1 MTISTTDIKL
11 RTPER
16 LTDLADGGG
25 RQTSGTVVDGQL
37 NNLFQDT
44 SRLDRVTGRVSL
56 RKAFFHVDTLN
67 VDTLLGAHVILTDP
81 PDDDFT
87 FVSLFAT
94 GSPTDERLAAQNR
107 VESYVIA
114 GPESQWFLYGLH
126 ITGTRLVRLYCR
138 AEVPSPDQ
146 GEVLLLSTEQSGYA
160 ANQQYVRIESV
171 DSRTTVT
178 LTDGNGDFQR
188 DQLICTISAQL
199 RFEFYGADTPSRYTA
214 EKPPTRVRRTQV
226 ADAARYFSVQ
236 PLEAEA
242 AAEALQVL
250 VGSPYVPLV
259 PTATAESALVDQT
272 PYTDQ
277 TSMVPSGPADSMSV
291 SATAAGPSA
300 PDYALTINFGT
311 GIARGS
317 LRITRGS
324 VLLKDNGAGGI
335 VALTPEGATDGY
347 GGSVDYADG
356 AFRLTRTSSWSGN
369 VSATATPAGVFVQ
382 PPTTRETKITLGN
395 RGYVYVF
402 SCIPLPA
409 PGTVAISYRALGRWY
424 TLRDNGIGQL
434 VGAAT
439 SEGTGGV
446 NYNTGSVD
454 VTLGALPDVDSSLL
468 VSWGTPRTADARY
481 GDVNIQPP
489 VIEHTL
495 AFTPEAGT
503 LTIEWIAGAVTR
515 TATANAAGVISG
527 AGTGQVNH
535 GTGELY
541 LRPTLI
547 PDSNT
552 TFEFSYDKQ
561 TSEVDTVSGSVA
573 GQVVSGTIDAGGEI
587 KPGTISLAIPTERQ
601 VDGDVMA
608 TGTLLVVDD
617 GAGGWRKFN
626 PSGALTGTINYSTG
640 EFSITIGG
648 TYSERVPQYTYERIL
663 PYSWIRQTLTGYEIV
678 TSSYVPVAGPIACRF
693 CLAATGS
700 VAQTEELVGPDLSI
714 DLTPLIDDQVVSGS
728 ARVTFAG
735 RTYVDRAGSMYY
747 GINALTG
754 SGTLGGNLA
763 LSSGKLTLTDYI
775 GGGASNTA
783 TINALLT
790 VKGDTAVSNVFFRV
804 PAQAIKR
811 ASLALRANRIDT
823 GALMTATADING
835 ILAGTG
841 IEGEVDAEMGIVRA
855 AFGEWVTAAGN
866 EGEPWY
872 IADAVVEGE
881 IWRPILVDP
890 SSIRYNVVTL
900 RSIPIDAEI
909 IGLDPVRLPVDGRV
923 PWVRPGNV
931 AVIHHT
937 ATTEVA
943 SPVAAAVT
951 NLGRTGLSYIK
962 VRDDEGEEV
971 VSTWYTLDLDAG
983 TVTWSD
989 PLDLSAYTLPIQIEH
1004 RIEDMIQVSDA
1015 LITGEVQLARALSR
1029 TYPVGSYLSTALI
1042 PVPQDLAAAVVNPFS
1057 QATWTNEWSDE
1068 LIGDAPAA
1076 NYNDLAYPI
1085 VVSNRAAMTGRYRIQ
1100 FTSPTAFNCFLEGV
1114 GQIGNGVISVDFAPT
1129 NPLTGLPYFTID
1141 ADGWGGGWAS
1151 GNVLRFNVQGAS
1163 YPLWFARCTLP
1174 GPQDEPSDS
1183 VKVELRGDA
1192 D

>member
-25 RQTSGTVVDGQL
+25 RQTSGTIVDGAL

-56 RKAFFHVDTLN
+56 RKAFLHVDTLN
-67 VDTLLGAHVILTDP
+67 TDTLLGAHVILTDP
-81 PDDDFT
+81 PDDDYT
-87 FVSLFAT
+87 YVSVFAT

-114 GPESQWFLYGLH
+114 GPESQWLLYGLH
-126 ITGTRLVRLYCR
+126 ITGTRTVRLICR

-146 GEVLLLSTEQSGYA
+146 GEVLLLSTEQSGYT
-160 ANQQYVRIESV
+160 ANQQYVRIDSV
-171 DSRTTVT
+171 ERSTVT
-178 LTDGNGDFQR
+178 FTDDTGDFQR
-188 DQLICTISAQL
+188 DQLICTISAQI
-199 RFEFYGADTPSRYTA
+199 RYEFYGIEVPSRYSSSR
-214 EKPPTRVRRTQV
+214 PPTKVRRTTV

-236 PLEAEA
+236 PLTAEA
-242 AAEALQVL
+242 ASGALL
-250 VGSPYVPLV
+250 VTVDSPYVPLV
-259 PTATAESALVDQT
+259 PTASAESALVDQT

-277 TSMVPSGPADSMSV
+277 TSLVPSGPADSMTTSGTT
-291 SATAAGPSA
+291 SGTAA
-300 PDYALTINFGT
+300 PDYGFTLQFGT
-311 GIARGS
+311 PIARGS

-324 VLLKDNGAGGI
+324 VSLKDNSGGDI

-347 GGSVDYADG
+347 GGTVDYAEG
-356 AFRLTRTSSWSGN
+356 SFTLTRSSAWSGA

-382 PPTTRETKITLGN
+382 PPTTRETLITLAN
-395 RGYVYVF
+395 RGYVYTF
-402 SCIPLPA
+402 SCLPLPA

-424 TLRDNGIGQL
+424 TLRDNGAGQL
-434 VGAAT
+434 QG
-439 SEGTGGV
+439 SGQGEGTGTV
-446 NYNTGSVD
+446 SYVTGSID
-454 VTLGALPDVDSSLL
+454 VTLGALPDVDSSILT
-468 VSWGTPRTADARY
+468 SWATPRTADARY
-481 GDVNIQPP
+481 GDTAIQAP

-495 AFTPEAGT
+495 QYTPEPGS
-503 LTIEWIAGAVTR
+503 LTIEWLAGGVTR
-515 TATANAAGVISG
+515 TASAATSGVISG
-527 AGTGQVNH
+527 AATGQLNH
-535 GTGELY
+535 GTGDLWM
-541 LRPTLI
+541 RPTLL
-547 PDSNT
+547 PDANT
-552 TFEFSYDKQ
+552 TFEFAYNKQ
-561 TSEVDTVSGSVA
+561 TSEVDTVTGSVA
-573 GQVVSGTIDAGGEI
+573 GQVVSGTIDTAGEI
-587 KPGTISLAIPTERQ
+587 RPGSISLSISTERQ
-601 VDGDVMA
+601 IDGEVMG
-608 TGTLLVVDD
+608 TGTLLVVDS
-617 GAGGWRKFN
+617 GSGGWRNFFTG
-626 PSGALTGTINYSTG
+626 GALTGTVNYTTG
-640 EFSITIGG
+640 EFSVTIGQ
-648 TYSERVPQYTYERIL
+648 TYSERVPQYTYERLL
-663 PYSWIRQTLTGYEIV
+663 PYGWIRQTMTGYDTV
-678 TSSYVPVAGPIACRF
+678 TSSYVPVAGPIACRY
-693 CLAATGS
+693 CLAATGAT
-700 VAQTEELVGPDLSI
+700 AQTEEIAGPDLVI
-714 DLTPLIDDQVVSGS
+714 DLTPAIDDQVVSGS
-728 ARVTFAG
+728 ARVTVAG
-735 RTYVDRAGSMYY
+735 RRYVDRSGSMYY
-747 GINALTG
+747 GISPTTG
-754 SGTLGGNLA
+754 AGTLGGTIS
-763 LSSGKLTLTDYI
+763 LSSGKLTLTDYT
-775 GGGASNTA
+775 GGGNTNAA
-783 TINALLT
+783 TIDALLT
-790 VKGDTAVSNVFFRV
+790 VKGDTAVSNLFFRV
-804 PAQAIKR
+804 PAQSIKR

-823 GALMTATADING
+823 GALLTATADING
-835 ILAGTG
+835 VITGTG

-872 IADAVVEGE
+872 IAEAVVEGE

-909 IGLDPVRLPVDGRV
+909 IGVDPVRLPVDGRV
-923 PWVRPGNV
+923 PWIRPGNV

-962 VRDDEGEEV
+962 VRDDEGAEV
-971 VSTWYTLDLDAG
+971 VSAWYTLDLDAG

-1042 PVPQDLAAAVVNPFS
+1042 PVPQDLAAAVVNPFA
-1057 QATWTNEWSDE
+1057 QATWTGEWSDE
-1068 LIGDAPAA
+1068 LLGDEPAA

-1085 VVSNRAAMTGRYRIQ
+1085 LVTNRAAMTGRYRIQ
-1100 FTSPTAFNCFLEGV
+1100 FTSPTAFTAYLEGV
-1114 GQIGNGVISVDFAPT
+1114 GGIGSGVISSDFSPT

-1141 ADGWGGGWAS
+1141 ADGWGSGWAS

-1174 GPQDEPSDS
+1174 GPIDEPSDS